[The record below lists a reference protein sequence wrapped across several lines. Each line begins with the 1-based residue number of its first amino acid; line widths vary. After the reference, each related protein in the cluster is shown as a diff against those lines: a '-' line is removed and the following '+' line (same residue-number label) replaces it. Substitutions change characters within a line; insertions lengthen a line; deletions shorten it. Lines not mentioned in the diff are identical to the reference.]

1 MYTFIYSNKVLLQTS
16 KSFFYYCVINTT
28 LEYFIFYLYIS
39 LDTKLQFLLSRKGFA
54 TSVRGTLPFF
64 LKSVFFFSRNIENKV
79 SMTCR
84 RQWRSWAPSI
94 SGERS
99 SSGILYR
106 CPLCPLASL
115 DHSSP
120 HSPSTILHSFWT
132 LIPPVHSPLRPG
144 TD

>member
-1 MYTFIYSNKVLLQTS
+1 MEFDI
-16 KSFFYYCVINTT
+16 SFFICT
-28 LEYFIFYLYIS
+28 FFG
-39 LDTKLQFLLSRKGFA
+39 TKLQFLLSGEGFGRFRR
-54 TSVRGTLPFF
+54 VFVGCRFI
-64 LKSVFFFSRNIENKV
+64 KKCFFFSYNIENKV
-79 SMTCR
+79 STTRR
-84 RQWRSWAPSI
+84 RQWRGWAPSI

-144 TD
+144 TDLDVRVDQSSYGLWRSKLSWLVVPI